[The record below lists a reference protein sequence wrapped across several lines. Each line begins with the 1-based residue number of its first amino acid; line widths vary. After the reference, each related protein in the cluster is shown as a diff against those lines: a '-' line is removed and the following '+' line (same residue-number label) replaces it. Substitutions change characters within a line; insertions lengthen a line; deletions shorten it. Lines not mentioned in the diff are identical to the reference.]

1 MASGFAYSG
10 GRPRCF
16 AYWQD
21 FQKCYAGTDDPK
33 GCMNQYFDYFECLHH
48 TKEKARAKTVEEQFL
63 RKAQAVAKEG
73 RKAAD
78 VLADGAIVGLGIIQ
92 QAQEDKKKS

>member
-16 AYWQD
+16 PHWQD

-33 GCMNQYFDYFECLHH
+33 SCITQYFDYFECLHH
-48 TKEKARAKTVEEQFL
+48 RKEQARTKQVEQEYL
-63 RKAQAVAKEG
+63 RQIDPIAKEDH
-73 RKAAD
+73 KAAD
-78 VLADGAIVGLGIIQ
+78 VLANGGSVGLGVVQ
-92 QAQEDKKKS
+92 QAQENQRKS